1 MIKIKDNTE
10 PGCSAA
16 EDSPSLLLKGL
27 KQHSDQDKW
36 NVSVSCSL
44 RPGSLIVSLGTL
56 GNNLHSLILWPVWGL
71 MLQPAGH

>member
-56 GNNLHSLILWPVWGL
+56 GNNLHFLSFSGL
-71 MLQPAGH
+71 FGG